1 MHELVTDKKNT
12 KERLQ
17 NAIMDFVTGYGLL
30 GFMTALT
37 TTPDFITYHAVY
49 LPKNH
54 FIKEESMTTE
64 NIFRVR
70 AAGAAFCQQYNANDD
85 YRRCGD
91 RTTKH
96 HTALRLFFLLFSD
109 SLYRS
114 I

>member
-1 MHELVTDKKNT
+1 VVCPTFLVKVDFLDTIYDCPFEMHELVTDKKNT

-64 NIFRVR
+64 KYLSRP
-70 AAGAAFCQQYNANDD
+70 C
-85 YRRCGD
+85 RRSS
-91 RTTKH
+91 
-96 HTALRLFFLLFSD
+96 LLPAV
-109 SLYRS
+109 
-114 I
+114 